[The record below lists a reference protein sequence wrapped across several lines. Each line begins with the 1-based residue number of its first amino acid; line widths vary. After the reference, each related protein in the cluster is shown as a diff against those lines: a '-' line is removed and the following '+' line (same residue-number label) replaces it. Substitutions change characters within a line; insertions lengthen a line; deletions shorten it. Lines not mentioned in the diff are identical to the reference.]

1 MSQAPAYLTA
11 EITAPTTT
19 SAFSIDL
26 GGIVAYG
33 STAPS
38 PAAFTLA
45 VWNGSD
51 QDITALSVVTY
62 DSHAAGQTDTAEVTV
77 TYAMSSVSVAAA
89 ANSKPGTQQ
98 FSPTAFSSGLLPN
111 LKVTGTLAADA
122 SSGSIRVTVM
132 LHEVDP
138 AGGSSSSGVSLT
150 NASGTITTG
159 GTSQQLV
166 AANSSR
172 KYLLVVNLSTDTLW
186 IRFGSTAS
194 AASEP
199 SIPLNPA
206 VAASSYGGGAFFME
220 GSAISTDA
228 IQILGATTGDAF
240 SAWEG

>member
-62 DSHAAGQTDTAEVTV
+62 DSHAAGQTDTAEVDV

-98 FSPTAFSSGLLPN
+98 FAPTAFSSGLLPN

-132 LHEVDP
+132 LH

-186 IRFGSTAS
+186 IRFGSTAA

-206 VAASSYGGGAFFME
+206 VAASSYGGGAYEMA

-228 IQILGATTGDAF
+228 IQIYGATTGDAF